1 MSGAAR
7 EATEAVKP
15 VTLREVAAAAGVSV
29 STASKVLNGG
39 GNVTPQTR
47 ARIQRAAERLDFRR
61 NAVALSL
68 TTGRSLTVGVLA
80 QSARGLF
87 SMPVLIGAN
96 AALGAADMAS
106 LMYDVEREP
115 RNLREHIRKL
125 QARRVDGLLVV
136 GDGLLAPLE
145 SVTSGFDV
153 PVVYVFG
160 VSEDGQDT
168 SFLPDSRMAGRLA
181 GEHLIQIGRSR
192 IAHVTASKDLAANDR
207 AEGLLEVL
215 KDAGLQLARGE
226 VMRGNWTRAWGAAA
240 ATEIL
245 GSGADVDA
253 IFCGND
259 FIALGVYE
267 VFRRHGVRI
276 PDDIALVGVDN
287 FGGLFGRPDR
297 LLSTIDPCHAHLGA
311 AAVNHLLKAMF
322 SGTTGGVHYQPCVLK
337 VGESS
342 VGHAAVPATSTSA
355 DADDDIELLTDL
367 PLGEAPIP

>member
-1 MSGAAR
+1 
-7 EATEAVKP
+7 
-15 VTLREVAAAAGVSV
+15 
-29 STASKVLNGG
+29 
-39 GNVTPQTR
+39 
-47 ARIQRAAERLDFRR
+47 
-61 NAVALSL
+61 
-68 TTGRSLTVGVLA
+68 
-80 QSARGLF
+80 
-87 SMPVLIGAN
+87 
-96 AALGAADMAS
+96 
-106 LMYDVEREP
+106 
-115 RNLREHIRKL
+115 
-125 QARRVDGLLVV
+125 
-136 GDGLLAPLE
+136 
-145 SVTSGFDV
+145 
-153 PVVYVFG
+153 
-160 VSEDGQDT
+160 
-168 SFLPDSRMAGRLA
+168 MAGRLA

-215 KDAGLQLARGE
+215 KGAGLQLARDE